1 MQRKIKIKN
10 FLFSQSM
17 ESKGFQRKN
26 GFITHYYKKKFYS
39 YLLSFLTFSVTSLCT
54 NKLSEDQ
61 GWQEWQETSFWLNS
75 IVKTVLTEDRVDK
88 RQGNKAN
95 SL

>member
-1 MQRKIKIKN
+1 
-10 FLFSQSM
+10 M

-39 YLLSFLTFSVTSLCT
+39 YLLSLLTFRVALLCS
-54 NKLSEDQ
+54 NELDGGN

-75 IVKTVLTEDRVDK
+75 IVKTVLTEDRVRK
-88 RQGNKAN
+88 ETG
-95 SL
+95 